1 MRKWVRRGLY
11 LGLVLFPLGV
21 WEAARAWGRPVS
33 TWRLAAI
40 PHAEGL
46 FGFWALIWAVVGLG
60 MWFSSTVEPT
70 DSWRGMLKA
79 WGLAWAVAALGSG
92 YFVAVAWG
100 TMWITYRLERR
111 LPFLSHLET
120 LLYIALFLTLLFGP
134 LYLLMMIADLATPKE
149 TPPLPDGDTV
159 WALVQAT
166 PLPVEVKWAYR
177 DRLVGVKAVPLST
190 LIGLLT
196 VAEAYPLEGTTEAQ
210 RAALKRLIATL
221 RPVVE
226 REV

>member
-1 MRKWVRRGLY
+1 MY

-21 WEAARAWGRPVS
+21 WEAARAWGGPVS
-33 TWRLAAI
+33 TWHLAAI
-40 PHAEGL
+40 PRAEGL
-46 FGFWALIWAVVGLG
+46 FLFWALIWAVVGLG
-60 MWFSSTVEPT
+60 MWFSSTMEPT
-70 DSWRGMLKA
+70 DSWQGMLKA
-79 WGLAWAVAALGSG
+79 WGLAWAVATLGSG

-100 TMWITYRLERR
+100 TMWIVHRLERR
-111 LPFLSHLET
+111 LPFLVHME
-120 LLYIALFLTLLFGP
+120 GP
-134 LYLLMMIADLATPKE
+134 LYVFFFLGLLILPLYGLMVLADLTTLKE

-196 VAEAYPLEGTTEAQ
+196 VAEAYPLEEADEAQ
-210 RAALKRLIATL
+210 RAALQRLIATL